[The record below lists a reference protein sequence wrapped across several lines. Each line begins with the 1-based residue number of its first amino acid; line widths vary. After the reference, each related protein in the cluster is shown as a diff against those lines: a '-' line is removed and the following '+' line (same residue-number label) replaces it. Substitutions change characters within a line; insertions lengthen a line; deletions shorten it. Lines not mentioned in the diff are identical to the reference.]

1 MITTRLTE
9 MLGMDHPV
17 IQGGMQWVGRAELT
31 SAVANAGA
39 LGFLTALT
47 QPTPG
52 DLAAEI
58 ARCRNMTDRTF
69 GVNLTFLP
77 AVSPPPYEQYLDVV
91 IDAGITVVETAGQSP
106 EPFIGRLKA
115 AGIRVIHKCTSVQH
129 ALKAEA
135 VGVDVVSIDGFEC
148 AGHPGERDV
157 PSLILVPAAVDAVS
171 VPVIASGGFGDGRG
185 LAAAM
190 VLGAE
195 GINMGTRFVATQEAP
210 VHPSVKERLVQATE
224 NDTEL
229 IMRSLR
235 NTWRVAANSVSR
247 EVNDRLR
254 EGADF
259 PAIREL
265 VIGARGRTVF
275 EGGDI
280 EAGVWSCGQVQ
291 GLIRDVPTV
300 AELVDRIVAE
310 ASEVLARQS
319 ARAAAVEFTGAA
331 R

>member
-1 MITTRLTE
+1 MISTRLTE
-9 MLGMDHPV
+9 MLDIEHPV
-17 IQGGMQWVGRAELT
+17 VQGGMQWVGRAELT

-47 QPTPG
+47 QPTPA

-58 ARCRNMTDRTF
+58 TRCRDLTDRVF

-77 AVSPPPYEQYLDVV
+77 AVSPPPYEEYLDVV
-91 IDAGITVVETAGQSP
+91 VESGITVVETAGQSP
-106 EPFIGRLKA
+106 EPFMGRLKA
-115 AGIRVIHKCTSVQH
+115 AGIRVIHKCTSVTH

-135 VGVDVVSIDGFEC
+135 LGVDAVSIDGFEC

-157 PSLILVPAAVDAVS
+157 PSLILIPAAADVLRI
-171 VPVIASGGFGDGRG
+171 PVIASGGFGDGRG
-185 LAAAM
+185 LAAAL

-195 GINMGTRFVATQEAP
+195 AVNMGTRFVATQEAP
-210 VHPSVKERLVQATE
+210 VHPSVKERMVQATE

-229 IMRSLR
+229 IMRQLR
-235 NTWRVAANSVSR
+235 NSWRVASNSISR
-247 EVNDRLR
+247 EVNERLSQ
-254 EGADF
+254 GADF

-265 VIGARGRTVF
+265 VVGTRGRTVF
-275 EGGDI
+275 ESGDI

-300 AELVDRIVAE
+300 ADLVERIVAE
-310 ASEVLARQS
+310 AAAVLGRQS
-319 ARAAAVEFTGAA
+319 ARARVGLTGVPG
-331 R
+331 